1 VINKDDLQMLRFAAL
16 ELQDKDIDL
25 VKVAGVVQKV
35 KNWWKAKFSPEFA
48 EKQEQLEIA
57 NSEMKGPMSELLG
70 QLNDFNKSLKNQD
83 VNNVARLTTS
93 LPIALTKAVVALNDL
108 NEKVQDANKSIPTG
122 NIDEKAIR
130 TVQRGYRQDQGMIDQ
145 LTAALPEE
153 FKEIPIGQVID
164 KPITDFKWYATYD
177 PSQIVYNKGGPD
189 FVIKKAIKETLTRR
203 FKFSEQ
209 KIEDILNYGFDTFMS
224 NLLSAILSQGKLT
237 EINFANVSDRVTH
250 RRANEMQIEVDA
262 GPVELPTENGNIT
275 IHIAGL
281 HLTDKGTAI
290 PRVKQLS
297 LRRVTYLSVLSID
310 PEVLREDN
318 I

>member
-1 VINKDDLQMLRFAAL
+1 MINKSDLQMLRFAAL
-16 ELQDKDIDL
+16 ELQEQNIDL

-57 NSEMKGPMSELLG
+57 NAEMKGPMSDLLG
-70 QLNDFNKSLKNQD
+70 QLNEFSKSLKNQD
-83 VNNVARLTTS
+83 VNNVARLTSS

-108 NEKVQDANKSIPTG
+108 NEKVQDANKYVPTS
-122 NIDEKAIR
+122 NVDEKAIR
-130 TVQRGYRQDQGMIDQ
+130 TVQKGYRQDQGTIDQ
-145 LTAALPEE
+145 LTSALPEE
-153 FKEIPIGQVID
+153 FREIPIGQVID
-164 KPITDFKWYATYD
+164 KPMTDFKWYASYD
-177 PSQIVYNKGGPD
+177 PSQIVYNRGGPD
-189 FVIKKAIKETLTRR
+189 FVIKKAIKETLERR
-203 FKFSEQ
+203 FKISEE
-209 KIEDILNYGFDTFMS
+209 KINSILDYGFDIFMT

-237 EINFANVSDRVTH
+237 EINFANVSDKVTH

-262 GPVELPTENGNIT
+262 GPVELPTENGNII
-275 IHIAGL
+275 IHVAGL

-310 PEVLREDN
+310 PDVLKEN
-318 I
+318 